1 MLHMKVPLRT
11 CVGNDHRMRPRL
23 AALAPLLLLALLAS
37 CGGTSTSPEALPA
50 DDAPVFVSGDF
61 GEIPVHPLAE
71 EVGEKTKKDGVVAQ
85 SFRIRN
91 TSRDQLFAWY
101 EERLDGWVQE
111 AAPAAVGDAPDAAWR
126 ARWTRQDKRL
136 IITVS
141 QAPALDKGGS
151 PDEDSVLQYSLSLE
165 PADAPLPEGRG

>member
-1 MLHMKVPLRT
+1 MQPRFLHF
-11 CVGNDHRMRPRL
+11 
-23 AALAPLLLLALLAS
+23 APLLLLALLAS
-37 CGGTSTSPEALPA
+37 CGENDRSPEALPA

-61 GEIPVHPLAE
+61 GEIPVHPLSE

-111 AAPAAVGDAPDAAWR
+111 SPPAAVGNAPDAAWR

-141 QAPALDKGGS
+141 KAPALDGGGATG
-151 PDEDSVLQYSLSLE
+151 EDAVLQYSLSLE
-165 PADAPLPEGRG
+165 PADAPLPEGGG